1 MSQRARAYHSEVM
14 LACRV
19 RINPHPFVLGH
30 RSTRLDRSCSSS
42 RLRGKKIPQLYD
54 TSGVDMLVMSMAV
67 GVLALTALVARIVS
81 PGFFCERS

>member
-1 MSQRARAYHSEVM
+1 
-14 LACRV
+14 
-19 RINPHPFVLGH
+19 
-30 RSTRLDRSCSSS
+30 
-42 RLRGKKIPQLYD
+42 LRGKKIPQLYD